1 MKKSCCD
8 EAKRGADH
16 KSTLTRVNRI
26 KGQVEGIARMI
37 EARAYCPEI
46 ITQIQAVRSALGSL
60 QAVLLSGHMSEC
72 VAQGI
77 KKGTSADSE
86 KLIEELLTIFKHS

>member
-1 MKKSCCD
+1 MKKTCCD
-8 EAKRGADH
+8 EAKSGANH
-16 KSTLTRVNRI
+16 KSSLTRVNRI

-37 EARAYCPEI
+37 NERAYCPEI

-60 QAVLLSGHMSEC
+60 QAILLSGHMSEC

-77 KKGTSADSE
+77 KKGTSADSD